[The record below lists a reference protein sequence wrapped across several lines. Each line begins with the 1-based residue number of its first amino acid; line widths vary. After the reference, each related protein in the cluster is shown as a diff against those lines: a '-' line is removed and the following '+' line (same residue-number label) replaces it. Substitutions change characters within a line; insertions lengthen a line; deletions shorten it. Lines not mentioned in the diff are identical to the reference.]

1 MTREEYEVYRN
12 ELMERFYW
20 CKTKAEFHFLTKEK
34 GHKYLF
40 RCTHYKTNK
49 FFWVFDRN
57 DELLRDVNIFRGM
70 DHEDPGVKEREA
82 IVTE

>member
-12 ELMERFYW
+12 KLMERFYW
-20 CKTKAEFHFLTKEK
+20 CKTKAELLFLTKEK

-49 FFWVFDRN
+49 FFWVFDRTG
-57 DELLRDVNIFRGM
+57 ELLRDTDIFHSM
-70 DHEDPGVKEREA
+70 DPEQSEVEESKDFVSE
-82 IVTE
+82 

>member
-1 MTREEYEVYRN
+1 MTREEFEVYKN

-20 CKTKAEFHFLTKEK
+20 CRTKGELLFLTKEK

-49 FFWVFDRN
+49 FFWVFDRT
-57 DELLRDVNIFRGM
+57 DELLIDVDIFHNMVHEKPGM
-70 DHEDPGVKEREA
+70 KESEA
-82 IVTE
+82 IATE